1 MAKQLALFGLMTA
14 LWALNWFPIQRAEKI
29 LSATAVV
36 SGQRLPSLQRLSKQ
50 VRLSSDSIRW
60 VHYTKDLRRSSGDNA
75 VGGIEHIYLRL
86 GVLSNASYEQIQREL
101 VRLTEPSTEAF
112 QATRDLSEVR
122 SERWK
127 LATIE
132 HQMALFELDRA
143 REKNSQQDASQ
154 QDASQQDES
163 SGDQDSSTR
172 ASAVVY
178 RKLNAQ
184 TESQTE
190 SEPASQVTH
199 QATWESLLTKFDQ
212 SAKRIEEFESQLA
225 KQRLEASGTIAITG
239 SPRMGVMSTKA
250 SVPETLC
257 VIAFASI
264 SCFGLSFCLRR
275 QVPTGLSGPQELRGP
290 RGPRVPRGVDSAT
303 MLNRMGMQHLGSIA
317 IELPSEICV
326 GTANR
331 VPEFASLKSPGL
343 SDLKRIWVTRRI
355 VDALMVVWLGLF
367 AFRFLSD
374 ANWRELLFSTPL
386 SAFSSMLLGA
396 Y

>member
-29 LSATAVV
+29 LLATAVV

-50 VRLSSDSIRW
+50 VRLASDSIRW
-60 VHYTKDLRRSSGDNA
+60 VHYTRDLRRSSGDNA
-75 VGGIEHIYLRL
+75 VGGLEHIYLRL
-86 GVLSNASYEQIQREL
+86 GVLSGASYEQIQREL
-101 VRLTEPSTEAF
+101 VRMTEPSPESL
-112 QATRDLSEVR
+112 QVPRDLIAVR

-132 HQMALFELDRA
+132 HQLALFELDRA
-143 REKNSQQDASQ
+143 REKNSQGLDSQ
-154 QDASQQDES
+154 RDES
-163 SGDQDSSTR
+163 SGDQASSTR

-178 RKLNAQ
+178 RKLNDQ
-184 TESQTE
+184 TEV
-190 SEPASQVTH
+190 EPASQVPH
-199 QATWESLLTKFDQ
+199 QATWEALLTRFDQ
-212 SAKRIEEFESQLA
+212 SAKRIEGFESQLA
-225 KQRLEASGTIAITG
+225 KLRLEASGTIAITG

-250 SVPETLC
+250 SLPETLC
-257 VIAFASI
+257 VIAFAAI

-275 QVPTGLSGPQELRGP
+275 QVPTRLSGP
-290 RGPRVPRGVDSAT
+290 RGPRSQSAPRGMDSVA

-317 IELPSEICV
+317 IEVPSEIPI
-326 GTANR
+326 GPASR
-331 VPEFASLKSPGL
+331 VTEPACAKSAGL
-343 SDLKRIWVTRRI
+343 SDIKRIWVTRRI
-355 VDALMVVWLGLF
+355 VDVLMVVWLGLF

>member
-60 VHYTKDLRRSSGDNA
+60 VHYTRDLRRSSGDNA

-86 GVLSNASYEQIQREL
+86 GVLSGASYEQIQREL
-101 VRLTEPSTEAF
+101 VRLTEPSTESF
-112 QATRDLSEVR
+112 QAPRDLIEVR

-143 REKNSQQDASQ
+143 REKNSQRDDSQ
-154 QDASQQDES
+154 RDES
-163 SGDQDSSTR
+163 SGDQDSSTK

-184 TESQTE
+184 TES
-190 SEPASQVTH
+190 EPASQVPH

-212 SAKRIEEFESQLA
+212 SAKRIEGFESQLA

-239 SPRMGVMSTKA
+239 SPRMGVMSTRA

-257 VIAFASI
+257 VIAFTTI

-275 QVPTGLSGPQELRGP
+275 QVPTRLTGP

-317 IELPSEICV
+317 IELPSEISI
-326 GTANR
+326 GAANQA
-331 VPEFASLKSPGL
+331 PEFASEKSPGL

>member
-29 LSATAVV
+29 LLATAVV

-50 VRLSSDSIRW
+50 VRLPSDSIRW
-60 VHYTKDLRRSSGDNA
+60 VHYTRDLRRSSGDNA
-75 VGGIEHIYLRL
+75 VGGLEHIYLRL
-86 GVLSNASYEQIQREL
+86 GVLSGASYEQIQREL
-101 VRLTEPSTEAF
+101 VRLTEPSPESL
-112 QATRDLSEVR
+112 QVPRDLSAVR

-132 HQMALFELDRA
+132 HQMAVFELDRA
-143 REKNSQQDASQ
+143 REKNSQRLDSQ
-154 QDASQQDES
+154 GLNSQRDES
-163 SGDQDSSTR
+163 SEDQASSTR

-184 TESQTE
+184 TEA
-190 SEPASQVTH
+190 EPPSQVPH
-199 QATWESLLTKFDQ
+199 QATWEALQTKFDQ
-212 SAKRIEEFESQLA
+212 SAKRIEGFESQLA

-257 VIAFASI
+257 VIAFAAI

-275 QVPTGLSGPQELRGP
+275 QVPTRLSGPRGQSAP
-290 RGPRVPRGVDSAT
+290 RGIDSAT

-317 IELPSEICV
+317 IEVPSEISI
-326 GTANR
+326 GTASR
-331 VPEFASLKSPGL
+331 VTESADAKSSGL
-343 SDLKRIWVTRRI
+343 SDIKRIWVTRRI
-355 VDALMVVWLGLF
+355 VDVLMVVWLGLF

>member
-60 VHYTKDLRRSSGDNA
+60 VHYTRDLRRSSGDNA

-86 GVLSNASYEQIQREL
+86 GVLSGASYEQIQREL
-101 VRLTEPSTEAF
+101 VRLTEPSTESF
-112 QATRDLSEVR
+112 QAPRDLIEVR

-143 REKNSQQDASQ
+143 REKNSQRDDSQ
-154 QDASQQDES
+154 QDDSQRDES
-163 SGDQDSSTR
+163 SGDQDSSTK

-184 TESQTE
+184 TES
-190 SEPASQVTH
+190 EPASQVPH

-212 SAKRIEEFESQLA
+212 SAKRIEGFESQLA

-239 SPRMGVMSTKA
+239 SPRMGVMSTRA

-257 VIAFASI
+257 VIAFTTI

-275 QVPTGLSGPQELRGP
+275 QVPTRLTGT

-317 IELPSEICV
+317 IELPSEISI
-326 GTANR
+326 GAANQA
-331 VPEFASLKSPGL
+331 PEFASAKSPGL

>member
-1 MAKQLALFGLMTA
+1 LMTA
-14 LWALNWFPIQRAEKI
+14 LWALNWFPIQRAENI

-60 VHYTKDLRRSSGDNA
+60 VHYTRDLRRSAGDNA

-86 GVLSNASYEQIQREL
+86 GVLSGASYEQIQREL
-101 VRLTEPSTEAF
+101 VRLTEPSTESF
-112 QATRDLSEVR
+112 QAPRDLIEVR

-132 HQMALFELDRA
+132 HQMAIFELDRA
-143 REKNSQQDASQ
+143 REKNSQRDDSQ
-154 QDASQQDES
+154 RDDSQRDES
-163 SGDQDSSTR
+163 SGDQDSSTK

-184 TESQTE
+184 TES
-190 SEPASQVTH
+190 EPASQVPH

-212 SAKRIEEFESQLA
+212 STKRIEGFESQLA

-239 SPRMGVMSTKA
+239 SPRIGVMSTRA
-250 SVPETLC
+250 SVPDTLC
-257 VIAFASI
+257 VIAFTTI

-275 QVPTGLSGPQELRGP
+275 QVPTRLTGP
-290 RGPRVPRGVDSAT
+290 RGARVPRGVDSAT

-317 IELPSEICV
+317 IELPSEISI
-326 GTANR
+326 GAANR
-331 VPEFASLKSPGL
+331 VPEIASAKSPGL
-343 SDLKRIWVTRRI
+343 SDNKRIWVTRRI

>member
-60 VHYTKDLRRSSGDNA
+60 VHYTRDLRRSAGDNA

-86 GVLSNASYEQIQREL
+86 GVLSGASYEQIQREL
-101 VRLTEPSTEAF
+101 VRLTEPSTESF
-112 QATRDLSEVR
+112 QAPRDLIEVR

-132 HQMALFELDRA
+132 HQMAIFELDRA
-143 REKNSQQDASQ
+143 REKNSQQDDSQ
-154 QDASQQDES
+154 RYES
-163 SGDQDSSTR
+163 SGDQDASTK

-184 TESQTE
+184 TES
-190 SEPASQVTH
+190 EPASQVPH

-212 SAKRIEEFESQLA
+212 SAKRIEGFESQLA

-239 SPRMGVMSTKA
+239 SPRMGVMSTRA

-257 VIAFASI
+257 VIAFTTI

-275 QVPTGLSGPQELRGP
+275 QVPTRLTGP

-317 IELPSEICV
+317 IELPSEISI
-326 GTANR
+326 GAANR
-331 VPEFASLKSPGL
+331 VPEFASAKSPGL
-343 SDLKRIWVTRRI
+343 SDIKRIWVTRRI

>member
-60 VHYTKDLRRSSGDNA
+60 VHYTRDLRRSSGDNA

-86 GVLSNASYEQIQREL
+86 GVLSGASYEQIQREL
-101 VRLTEPSTEAF
+101 VRLTEPSTESF
-112 QATRDLSEVR
+112 QAPRDLIEVR

-132 HQMALFELDRA
+132 HQMSLFELDRA
-143 REKNSQQDASQ
+143 REKNSQGLDLQ
-154 QDASQQDES
+154 QDDSQGLNSQRDES
-163 SGDQDSSTR
+163 SGDQAPSTK

-184 TESQTE
+184 TEA
-190 SEPASQVTH
+190 EPASQVPH
-199 QATWESLLTKFDQ
+199 QATWEALLTKFDQ
-212 SAKRIEEFESQLA
+212 SAKRIEGFESQLA

-257 VIAFASI
+257 VIAFAAI

-275 QVPTGLSGPQELRGP
+275 QVPTRLSGPRGQSEP
-290 RGPRVPRGVDSAT
+290 RGIDSAT

-317 IELPSEICV
+317 IELPSEISI
-326 GTANR
+326 GAANQA
-331 VPEFASLKSPGL
+331 PEFASAKSPGL
-343 SDLKRIWVTRRI
+343 SDIKRIWVTRRI

>member
-1 MAKQLALFGLMTA
+1 M
-14 LWALNWFPIQRAEKI
+14 
-29 LSATAVV
+29 
-36 SGQRLPSLQRLSKQ
+36 
-50 VRLSSDSIRW
+50 
-60 VHYTKDLRRSSGDNA
+60 
-75 VGGIEHIYLRL
+75 
-86 GVLSNASYEQIQREL
+86 
-101 VRLTEPSTEAF
+101 TEPSPESL
-112 QATRDLSEVR
+112 QVPRDLSAVR

-132 HQMALFELDRA
+132 HQMAVFELDRA
-143 REKNSQQDASQ
+143 REKNSQGLDSQ
-154 QDASQQDES
+154 QDDSQGLDSQRDES
-163 SGDQDSSTR
+163 SGDQASSTR

-184 TESQTE
+184 TEV
-190 SEPASQVTH
+190 EPASQVPH
-199 QATWESLLTKFDQ
+199 QATWEALLTRFDQ
-212 SAKRIEEFESQLA
+212 SAKRIEGFESQLA

-250 SVPETLC
+250 SLPETLC
-257 VIAFASI
+257 VIAFAAI

-275 QVPTGLSGPQELRGP
+275 QVPTRLSGPRGM
-290 RGPRVPRGVDSAT
+290 DSAT

-317 IELPSEICV
+317 IEVPSEILI
-326 GTANR
+326 GPASR
-331 VPEFASLKSPGL
+331 VTEPACAKSAGL
-343 SDLKRIWVTRRI
+343 SDIKRIWVARRI
-355 VDALMVVWLGLF
+355 VDVLMVVWLGLF

>member
-29 LSATAVV
+29 LLATAVV

-50 VRLSSDSIRW
+50 VRLASDSIRW
-60 VHYTKDLRRSSGDNA
+60 VHYTRDLRRSSGDNA
-75 VGGIEHIYLRL
+75 VGGLEHIYLRL
-86 GVLSNASYEQIQREL
+86 GVLSGASYEQIQREL
-101 VRLTEPSTEAF
+101 VRMTEPSPESL
-112 QATRDLSEVR
+112 QVPRDLIAVR

-132 HQMALFELDRA
+132 HQLALFELDRA
-143 REKNSQQDASQ
+143 REKNSQGLDSQ
-154 QDASQQDES
+154 RDES
-163 SGDQDSSTR
+163 SGDQASSTR

-178 RKLNAQ
+178 RKLNDQ
-184 TESQTE
+184 TEV
-190 SEPASQVTH
+190 EPASQVPH
-199 QATWESLLTKFDQ
+199 QATREALLTRFDQ
-212 SAKRIEEFESQLA
+212 SAKRIEGFESQLA
-225 KQRLEASGTIAITG
+225 KLRLEASGTIAITG

-250 SVPETLC
+250 SLPETLC
-257 VIAFASI
+257 VIAFAAI

-275 QVPTGLSGPQELRGP
+275 QVPTRLSGPRGQSAP
-290 RGPRVPRGVDSAT
+290 RGMDSVA

-317 IELPSEICV
+317 IEVPSEIPI
-326 GTANR
+326 GPASR
-331 VPEFASLKSPGL
+331 VTEPACAKSAGL
-343 SDLKRIWVTRRI
+343 SDIKRIWVTRRI
-355 VDALMVVWLGLF
+355 VDVLMVVWLGLF

>member
-60 VHYTKDLRRSSGDNA
+60 VHYTRDLRRSAGDNA

-86 GVLSNASYEQIQREL
+86 GVLSGASYEQIQREL
-101 VRLTEPSTEAF
+101 VRLTEPSTESF
-112 QATRDLSEVR
+112 QAPRDLIEVR

-132 HQMALFELDRA
+132 HQMSLFELDRA
-143 REKNSQQDASQ
+143 REKNSQRDDSQ
-154 QDASQQDES
+154 QDDSQRDES
-163 SGDQDSSTR
+163 SGDQDSSTK

-184 TESQTE
+184 TES
-190 SEPASQVTH
+190 EPASQVPH

-212 SAKRIEEFESQLA
+212 SAKRIEGFESQLA

-239 SPRMGVMSTKA
+239 SPRMGVMSTRA

-257 VIAFASI
+257 VIAFTTI

-275 QVPTGLSGPQELRGP
+275 QVPTRLTGS

-317 IELPSEICV
+317 IELPSEISI
-326 GTANR
+326 GAANQA
-331 VPEFASLKSPGL
+331 PEFASAKSPGL
-343 SDLKRIWVTRRI
+343 SDIKRIWVTRRI

>member
-29 LSATAVV
+29 ISATAVV
-36 SGQRLPSLQRLSKQ
+36 SGQRLPGLQRLSKQ

-60 VHYTKDLRRSSGDNA
+60 VHYTRDLRRSAGDNA

-86 GVLSNASYEQIQREL
+86 GVLSGASYEQIQREL
-101 VRLTEPSTEAF
+101 VRLTEPSTESF
-112 QATRDLSEVR
+112 QAPRDLIEVR

-132 HQMALFELDRA
+132 HQMSLFELDRA
-143 REKNSQQDASQ
+143 REKNSQRDDSQ
-154 QDASQQDES
+154 QDDSQRDES
-163 SGDQDSSTR
+163 SGDQDSSTK

-184 TESQTE
+184 TES
-190 SEPASQVTH
+190 EPASQVPH

-212 SAKRIEEFESQLA
+212 SAQRIEGFESQLA

-239 SPRMGVMSTKA
+239 SPRMGVMSTRA

-257 VIAFASI
+257 VIAFTTI

-275 QVPTGLSGPQELRGP
+275 QVPTRLTGSRGP
-290 RGPRVPRGVDSAT
+290 IVPRGVDSAT

-317 IELPSEICV
+317 IELPSEISI
-326 GTANR
+326 GAANQA
-331 VPEFASLKSPGL
+331 PEFASAKSPGL

>member
-1 MAKQLALFGLMTA
+1 M
-14 LWALNWFPIQRAEKI
+14 
-29 LSATAVV
+29 
-36 SGQRLPSLQRLSKQ
+36 
-50 VRLSSDSIRW
+50 
-60 VHYTKDLRRSSGDNA
+60 
-75 VGGIEHIYLRL
+75 
-86 GVLSNASYEQIQREL
+86 
-101 VRLTEPSTEAF
+101 
-112 QATRDLSEVR
+112 
-122 SERWK
+122 
-127 LATIE
+127 
-132 HQMALFELDRA
+132 
-143 REKNSQQDASQ
+143 
-154 QDASQQDES
+154 
-163 SGDQDSSTR
+163 
-172 ASAVVY
+172 VY

-184 TESQTE
+184 TES
-190 SEPASQVTH
+190 EPASQVPH

-212 SAKRIEEFESQLA
+212 SAKRIEGFESQLA

-239 SPRMGVMSTKA
+239 SPRMGVMSTRA

-257 VIAFASI
+257 VIAFTTI

-275 QVPTGLSGPQELRGP
+275 QAPTRLTGP

-317 IELPSEICV
+317 IELPSEISI
-326 GTANR
+326 GAANQA
-331 VPEFASLKSPGL
+331 PEFASAKSPGL
-343 SDLKRIWVTRRI
+343 SDIKRIWVTRRI

>member
-60 VHYTKDLRRSSGDNA
+60 VHYTRDLRRSAGDNA

-86 GVLSNASYEQIQREL
+86 GVLSGASYEQIQREL
-101 VRLTEPSTEAF
+101 VRLTEPSTESF
-112 QATRDLSEVR
+112 QAPRDLIEVR

-132 HQMALFELDRA
+132 HQMSLFELDRA
-143 REKNSQQDASQ
+143 REKNSQRDDSQ
-154 QDASQQDES
+154 RDES
-163 SGDQDSSTR
+163 SGDQDSSTK

-184 TESQTE
+184 TESE
-190 SEPASQVTH
+190 RASQVPH
-199 QATWESLLTKFDQ
+199 RATWESLLTKFDQ
-212 SAKRIEEFESQLA
+212 SAKRIEGFESQLA

-239 SPRMGVMSTKA
+239 SPRMGVMSTRA

-257 VIAFASI
+257 VIAFTTI

-275 QVPTGLSGPQELRGP
+275 QVPTRLTGS

-317 IELPSEICV
+317 IELPSEISI
-326 GTANR
+326 GAANQA
-331 VPEFASLKSPGL
+331 PEFASAKSPGL

>member
-60 VHYTKDLRRSSGDNA
+60 VHYTRDLRRSSGDNA

-86 GVLSNASYEQIQREL
+86 GVLSGASYEQIQREL
-101 VRLTEPSTEAF
+101 VRLTEPSTESF
-112 QATRDLSEVR
+112 QAPRDLIEVR

-132 HQMALFELDRA
+132 HQMAIFELDRA
-143 REKNSQQDASQ
+143 REKNSQRDDSQ
-154 QDASQQDES
+154 QDDSQRDES
-163 SGDQDSSTR
+163 SGDQDSSTK

-184 TESQTE
+184 TES
-190 SEPASQVTH
+190 EPASQVPH

-212 SAKRIEEFESQLA
+212 SAKRIEGFESQLA

-239 SPRMGVMSTKA
+239 SPRMGVMSTRA

-257 VIAFASI
+257 VIAFATI

-275 QVPTGLSGPQELRGP
+275 QVPTRLTGT

-317 IELPSEICV
+317 IELPSEISI
-326 GTANR
+326 GAANQA
-331 VPEFASLKSPGL
+331 PEFASAKSPGL

>member
-60 VHYTKDLRRSSGDNA
+60 VHYTRDLRRSSGDNA

-86 GVLSNASYEQIQREL
+86 GVLSGASYEQIQREL
-101 VRLTEPSTEAF
+101 VRLTEPSTESF
-112 QATRDLSEVR
+112 QAPRDLIEVR

-143 REKNSQQDASQ
+143 REKNSQRDDSQ
-154 QDASQQDES
+154 RDES
-163 SGDQDSSTR
+163 SGDQDSSTK

-184 TESQTE
+184 TES
-190 SEPASQVTH
+190 EPASQVPH

-212 SAKRIEEFESQLA
+212 SAKRIEGFESQLA

-239 SPRMGVMSTKA
+239 SPRMGVMSTRA

-257 VIAFASI
+257 VIAFTTI

-275 QVPTGLSGPQELRGP
+275 QVPTRSTGP

-317 IELPSEICV
+317 IELPSEISI
-326 GTANR
+326 GAANQA
-331 VPEFASLKSPGL
+331 PEFASEKSPGL

>member
-29 LSATAVV
+29 LLATAVV

-50 VRLSSDSIRW
+50 VRLPSDSIRW
-60 VHYTKDLRRSSGDNA
+60 VHYTRDLRRSSGDNA
-75 VGGIEHIYLRL
+75 VGGLEHIYLRL
-86 GVLSNASYEQIQREL
+86 GVLSGASYEQIQREL
-101 VRLTEPSTEAF
+101 VRLTEPSPESL
-112 QATRDLSEVR
+112 QVPRDLSAVR

-132 HQMALFELDRA
+132 HQMAVFELDRA
-143 REKNSQQDASQ
+143 REKNSQQD
-154 QDASQQDES
+154 DSQQDES
-163 SGDQDSSTR
+163 SGDQAASTR

-178 RKLNAQ
+178 RKLN
-184 TESQTE
+184 SQTE
-190 SEPASQVTH
+190 TEPASQVPH
-199 QATWESLLTKFDQ
+199 QATWEALQTKFDQ
-212 SAKRIEEFESQLA
+212 SAKRIEGFESQLA

-257 VIAFASI
+257 VIAFAAI

-275 QVPTGLSGPQELRGP
+275 QVPTRLSGPRGQSAP
-290 RGPRVPRGVDSAT
+290 RGIDSVT

-317 IELPSEICV
+317 IEVPSEISI
-326 GTANR
+326 GTASR
-331 VPEFASLKSPGL
+331 VTESADAKSSGL
-343 SDLKRIWVTRRI
+343 SDIKRIWVTRRI
-355 VDALMVVWLGLF
+355 VDVLMVVWLGLF

>member
-60 VHYTKDLRRSSGDNA
+60 VHYTRDLRRSSGDNA

-86 GVLSNASYEQIQREL
+86 GVLSGASYEQIQREL
-101 VRLTEPSTEAF
+101 VRLTEPSTESF
-112 QATRDLSEVR
+112 QAPRDLIEVR

-132 HQMALFELDRA
+132 HQMSLFELDRA
-143 REKNSQQDASQ
+143 REKNSQRDDSQ
-154 QDASQQDES
+154 RDES
-163 SGDQDSSTR
+163 SGDQDSSTK

-184 TESQTE
+184 TES
-190 SEPASQVTH
+190 EPASQVPH

-212 SAKRIEEFESQLA
+212 SAKRIEGFESQLA

-239 SPRMGVMSTKA
+239 SPRMGVMSTRA

-257 VIAFASI
+257 VIAFTTI

-275 QVPTGLSGPQELRGP
+275 QVPTRLTGP

-317 IELPSEICV
+317 IELPSEISI
-326 GTANR
+326 GAANQA
-331 VPEFASLKSPGL
+331 PEFASAKSPGL
-343 SDLKRIWVTRRI
+343 SDIKRIWVTRRI

>member
-29 LSATAVV
+29 LLATAVV

-50 VRLSSDSIRW
+50 VRLASDSIRW
-60 VHYTKDLRRSSGDNA
+60 VHYTRDLRRSSGDNA
-75 VGGIEHIYLRL
+75 VGGLEHIYLRL
-86 GVLSNASYEQIQREL
+86 GVLSGASYEQIQGEL
-101 VRLTEPSTEAF
+101 VRLTEPSPESL
-112 QATRDLSEVR
+112 QVPRDLSAVR

-132 HQMALFELDRA
+132 HQMAVFELDRA
-143 REKNSQQDASQ
+143 REKNSQQDDSQ
-154 QDASQQDES
+154 RLNSQQDES
-163 SGDQDSSTR
+163 SGDQATSTR

-184 TESQTE
+184 TET
-190 SEPASQVTH
+190 EPASQVPH
-199 QATWESLLTKFDQ
+199 QATWEALLTRFDQ
-212 SAKRIEEFESQLA
+212 SAKRIEGFESQLA

-257 VIAFASI
+257 VIAFAAI

-275 QVPTGLSGPQELRGP
+275 EVPTRLSGPRGQSAP
-290 RGPRVPRGVDSAT
+290 RGIDSAT

-317 IELPSEICV
+317 IEVPSEISI
-326 GTANR
+326 GTASR
-331 VPEFASLKSPGL
+331 VTESADVKSSGL
-343 SDLKRIWVTRRI
+343 SDIKRIWVTRRI
-355 VDALMVVWLGLF
+355 VDVLMVVWLGLF

>member
-60 VHYTKDLRRSSGDNA
+60 VHYTRDLRRSSGDNA

-86 GVLSNASYEQIQREL
+86 GVLSGASYEQIQREL
-101 VRLTEPSTEAF
+101 VRLTEPSTESF
-112 QATRDLSEVR
+112 QAPRDLIEVR

-132 HQMALFELDRA
+132 HQMAIFELDRA
-143 REKNSQQDASQ
+143 REKNSQRDDSQ
-154 QDASQQDES
+154 QDDSQRDES
-163 SGDQDSSTR
+163 SGDQDSSTK

-184 TESQTE
+184 TES
-190 SEPASQVTH
+190 EPASQVPH

-212 SAKRIEEFESQLA
+212 SAKRIEGFESQLA

-239 SPRMGVMSTKA
+239 SPRLGVMSTRA

-257 VIAFASI
+257 VIAFTTI

-275 QVPTGLSGPQELRGP
+275 QVPTRLTGSRGP
-290 RGPRVPRGVDSAT
+290 IVPRGVDSAT

-317 IELPSEICV
+317 IELPSEISI
-326 GTANR
+326 GAANQA
-331 VPEFASLKSPGL
+331 PEFASAKSPGL

>member
-60 VHYTKDLRRSSGDNA
+60 VHYTRDLRRSAGDNA

-86 GVLSNASYEQIQREL
+86 GVLSGASYEQIQREL
-101 VRLTEPSTEAF
+101 VRLTEPSTESF
-112 QATRDLSEVR
+112 QAPRDLIEVR

-132 HQMALFELDRA
+132 HQMAIFELDRA
-143 REKNSQQDASQ
+143 REKNSQRDDSQ
-154 QDASQQDES
+154 RDES
-163 SGDQDSSTR
+163 SGDQDSSTK

-184 TESQTE
+184 TES
-190 SEPASQVTH
+190 EPASQVPH

-212 SAKRIEEFESQLA
+212 SAKRIEGFESQLA

-239 SPRMGVMSTKA
+239 SPRMGVMSTRA

-257 VIAFASI
+257 VIAFATI

-275 QVPTGLSGPQELRGP
+275 QVPTRLTGP
-290 RGPRVPRGVDSAT
+290 RGPRGPRGVDSAT

-317 IELPSEICV
+317 IELPSEISI
-326 GTANR
+326 GAANR
-331 VPEFASLKSPGL
+331 VPEFASAKLPGL
-343 SDLKRIWVTRRI
+343 SDIKRIWVTRRI

>member
-60 VHYTKDLRRSSGDNA
+60 VHYTRDLRRSAGDNA

-86 GVLSNASYEQIQREL
+86 GVLSGASYEQIQREL
-101 VRLTEPSTEAF
+101 VRLTEPSTESF
-112 QATRDLSEVR
+112 QAPRDLIEVR

-132 HQMALFELDRA
+132 HQMAIFELDRA
-143 REKNSQQDASQ
+143 REKNSQRDDSQ
-154 QDASQQDES
+154 RDDSQQDES
-163 SGDQDSSTR
+163 SGDQAASTK

-184 TESQTE
+184 TES
-190 SEPASQVTH
+190 EPASQVPH

-212 SAKRIEEFESQLA
+212 SAKRIEGFESQLA

-239 SPRMGVMSTKA
+239 SPRMGVMSTRA

-257 VIAFASI
+257 VIAFTTI

-275 QVPTGLSGPQELRGP
+275 QVPTRLTGP

-317 IELPSEICV
+317 IELPSEISI
-326 GTANR
+326 GAANQA
-331 VPEFASLKSPGL
+331 PEFASAKSPGL

>member
-29 LSATAVV
+29 LLATAVV

-50 VRLSSDSIRW
+50 VRLPSDSIRW
-60 VHYTKDLRRSSGDNA
+60 VHYTRDLRRSSGDNA
-75 VGGIEHIYLRL
+75 IGGLEHIYLRL
-86 GVLSNASYEQIQREL
+86 GVLSGASYEQIQREL
-101 VRLTEPSTEAF
+101 VRMTEPSPESL
-112 QATRDLSEVR
+112 QVPRDLSAVR

-132 HQMALFELDRA
+132 HQMAVFELDRA
-143 REKNSQQDASQ
+143 REKNSQGLDSQ
-154 QDASQQDES
+154 QDDSQRLNSQQDES
-163 SGDQDSSTR
+163 SGDQATSTR

-184 TESQTE
+184 TET
-190 SEPASQVTH
+190 EPASQVPH
-199 QATWESLLTKFDQ
+199 QATWEALLTRFDQ
-212 SAKRIEEFESQLA
+212 SAKRIEGFESQLA

-250 SVPETLC
+250 SLPETLC
-257 VIAFASI
+257 VIAFAAI

-275 QVPTGLSGPQELRGP
+275 QVPTRLSGPRGM
-290 RGPRVPRGVDSAT
+290 DSAT

-317 IELPSEICV
+317 IEVPSEILI
-326 GTANR
+326 GPASR
-331 VPEFASLKSPGL
+331 VTEPACAKSAGL
-343 SDLKRIWVTRRI
+343 SDIKRIWVARRI
-355 VDALMVVWLGLF
+355 VDVLMVVWLGLF

>member
-29 LSATAVV
+29 LLATAVV

-50 VRLSSDSIRW
+50 VRLPSDSIRW
-60 VHYTKDLRRSSGDNA
+60 VHYTRDLRRSSGDNA
-75 VGGIEHIYLRL
+75 VGGLEHIYLRL
-86 GVLSNASYEQIQREL
+86 GVLSGASYEQIQREL
-101 VRLTEPSTEAF
+101 VRLTEPSPESL
-112 QATRDLSEVR
+112 QVPRDLSAVR

-132 HQMALFELDRA
+132 HQMAVFELDRA
-143 REKNSQQDASQ
+143 REKNSRQD
-154 QDASQQDES
+154 DSQQDES
-163 SGDQDSSTR
+163 SGDQAASTR

-184 TESQTE
+184 TEA
-190 SEPASQVTH
+190 EPASQVPH
-199 QATWESLLTKFDQ
+199 QATWEALRTKFDQ
-212 SAKRIEEFESQLA
+212 SAKRIEGFESQLA

-257 VIAFASI
+257 VIAFAAI

-275 QVPTGLSGPQELRGP
+275 QVPTRLSGPRGQSAP
-290 RGPRVPRGVDSAT
+290 RGIDSAT

-317 IELPSEICV
+317 IEVPSEISI
-326 GTANR
+326 GTASR
-331 VPEFASLKSPGL
+331 VTESADAKSSGL
-343 SDLKRIWVTRRI
+343 SDIKRIWVTRRI
-355 VDALMVVWLGLF
+355 VDVLMVVWLGLF

>member
-29 LSATAVV
+29 LLATAVV

-50 VRLSSDSIRW
+50 VRLPSDSIRW
-60 VHYTKDLRRSSGDNA
+60 VHYTRDLRRSSGDNA
-75 VGGIEHIYLRL
+75 VGGLEHIYLRL
-86 GVLSNASYEQIQREL
+86 GVLSGASYEQIQREL
-101 VRLTEPSTEAF
+101 VRLTEPSSESL
-112 QATRDLSEVR
+112 QVPRDLSAVR

-132 HQMALFELDRA
+132 HQMAVFELDRA
-143 REKNSQQDASQ
+143 REKNSQGLDSQ
-154 QDASQQDES
+154 QDDSQGLNSQRDES
-163 SGDQDSSTR
+163 SGDQASSTR

-184 TESQTE
+184 TEV
-190 SEPASQVTH
+190 EPAGQVPH
-199 QATWESLLTKFDQ
+199 QATWEALRTRYDQ
-212 SAKRIEEFESQLA
+212 SAKRIEGFESQLA
-225 KQRLEASGTIAITG
+225 KLRLEASGTIAITG

-257 VIAFASI
+257 VIAFAAI

-275 QVPTGLSGPQELRGP
+275 QVPTRLSGPRGQIAP
-290 RGPRVPRGVDSAT
+290 RGIDSAT

-317 IELPSEICV
+317 IEVPSEIPI
-326 GTANR
+326 GTASR
-331 VPEFASLKSPGL
+331 VTESADAKSSGL
-343 SDLKRIWVTRRI
+343 SDIKRIWVTRRI
-355 VDALMVVWLGLF
+355 VDVLMVVWLGLF

-386 SAFSSMLLGA
+386 SAFSSILLGA

>member
-29 LSATAVV
+29 LLATAVV

-50 VRLSSDSIRW
+50 VRLPSDSIRW
-60 VHYTKDLRRSSGDNA
+60 VHYTRDLRRSSGDNA
-75 VGGIEHIYLRL
+75 VGGLEHIYLRL
-86 GVLSNASYEQIQREL
+86 GVLSGASYEQIQGEL
-101 VRLTEPSTEAF
+101 VRLTEPSPESL
-112 QATRDLSEVR
+112 QVPRDLSAVR

-132 HQMALFELDRA
+132 HQMAVFELDRA
-143 REKNSQQDASQ
+143 REKNSQQDDSQ
-154 QDASQQDES
+154 GLNPQQDES
-163 SGDQDSSTR
+163 SGDQAASTK

-184 TESQTE
+184 TEA
-190 SEPASQVTH
+190 EPASQVPH
-199 QATWESLLTKFDQ
+199 QATWEALRTKFDQ
-212 SAKRIEEFESQLA
+212 SAKRIEGFESQLA
-225 KQRLEASGTIAITG
+225 KLRLEASGTIAITG

-257 VIAFASI
+257 VIAFAAI

-275 QVPTGLSGPQELRGP
+275 QVPTRLS
-290 RGPRVPRGVDSAT
+290 VPRGQSAPRGIDSAT

-317 IELPSEICV
+317 IEVPSEISI
-326 GTANR
+326 GTASR
-331 VPEFASLKSPGL
+331 VTESADAKSSGL
-343 SDLKRIWVTRRI
+343 SDIKRIWVTRRI
-355 VDALMVVWLGLF
+355 VDVLMVVWLGLF

>member
-29 LSATAVV
+29 LLATAVV

-50 VRLSSDSIRW
+50 VRLASDSIRW
-60 VHYTKDLRRSSGDNA
+60 VHYTRDLRRSSGDNA
-75 VGGIEHIYLRL
+75 VGGLEHIYLRL
-86 GVLSNASYEQIQREL
+86 GVLSGASYEQIQREL
-101 VRLTEPSTEAF
+101 VRMTEPSPESL
-112 QATRDLSEVR
+112 QVPRDLSAVR

-132 HQMALFELDRA
+132 HQMAVFELDRA
-143 REKNSQQDASQ
+143 REKNSQQDDSQ
-154 QDASQQDES
+154 GLDSQRDES
-163 SGDQDSSTR
+163 SGDQASSTR

-184 TESQTE
+184 TEV
-190 SEPASQVTH
+190 EPASQVPH
-199 QATWESLLTKFDQ
+199 QATWEALLTRFDQ
-212 SAKRIEEFESQLA
+212 SAKRIEGFESQLA

-250 SVPETLC
+250 SLPETLC
-257 VIAFASI
+257 VIAFAAI

-275 QVPTGLSGPQELRGP
+275 QVPTRLSGPRGM
-290 RGPRVPRGVDSAT
+290 DSAT

-317 IELPSEICV
+317 IEVPSEILI
-326 GTANR
+326 GPASR
-331 VPEFASLKSPGL
+331 VTEPACAKSAGL
-343 SDLKRIWVTRRI
+343 SDIKRIWVTRRI
-355 VDALMVVWLGLF
+355 VDVLMVVWLGLF

>member
-60 VHYTKDLRRSSGDNA
+60 VHYTRDLRRSSGDNA

-86 GVLSNASYEQIQREL
+86 GVLSGASYEQIQREL
-101 VRLTEPSTEAF
+101 VRLTEPSTESF
-112 QATRDLSEVR
+112 QAPRDLIEVR

-132 HQMALFELDRA
+132 HQMAIFELDRA
-143 REKNSQQDASQ
+143 REKNSQRDDSQ
-154 QDASQQDES
+154 RDES
-163 SGDQDSSTR
+163 SGDQDSSTK

-184 TESQTE
+184 TES
-190 SEPASQVTH
+190 EPASQVPH

-212 SAKRIEEFESQLA
+212 SAKRIEGFESQLA

-239 SPRMGVMSTKA
+239 SPRMGVMSTRA

-257 VIAFASI
+257 VIAFTTI

-275 QVPTGLSGPQELRGP
+275 QVPTRLTGP

-317 IELPSEICV
+317 IELPSEISI
-326 GTANR
+326 GAANQA
-331 VPEFASLKSPGL
+331 PEFASAKSPGL

>member
-29 LSATAVV
+29 LLATAVV

-50 VRLSSDSIRW
+50 VRLPSDSIRW
-60 VHYTKDLRRSSGDNA
+60 VHYTRDLRRSSGDNA
-75 VGGIEHIYLRL
+75 VGGLEHIYLRL
-86 GVLSNASYEQIQREL
+86 GVLSGASYEQIQREL
-101 VRLTEPSTEAF
+101 VRLTEPSSESL
-112 QATRDLSEVR
+112 QVPRDLSAVR

-132 HQMALFELDRA
+132 HQMAVFELDRA
-143 REKNSQQDASQ
+143 REKNSQGLDSQ
-154 QDASQQDES
+154 QDDSQGLNSQRDES
-163 SGDQDSSTR
+163 SGDQASLTR

-184 TESQTE
+184 TEV
-190 SEPASQVTH
+190 EPAGQVPH
-199 QATWESLLTKFDQ
+199 QATWEALRTRYDQ
-212 SAKRIEEFESQLA
+212 TAKRIEGFESQLA
-225 KQRLEASGTIAITG
+225 KLRLEASGTIAITG

-257 VIAFASI
+257 VIAFAAI
-264 SCFGLSFCLRR
+264 LCFGLSFCLRR
-275 QVPTGLSGPQELRGP
+275 QVPTRLSGPRGQIAP
-290 RGPRVPRGVDSAT
+290 RGIDSAT

-317 IELPSEICV
+317 IEVPSEIPI
-326 GTANR
+326 GTASR
-331 VPEFASLKSPGL
+331 VTESADAKSSGL
-343 SDLKRIWVTRRI
+343 SDIKRIWVTRRI
-355 VDALMVVWLGLF
+355 VDVLMVVWLGLF

-386 SAFSSMLLGA
+386 SAFSSILLGA

>member
-29 LSATAVV
+29 LLATAVV

-50 VRLSSDSIRW
+50 VRLASDSIRW
-60 VHYTKDLRRSSGDNA
+60 VHYTRDLRRSSGDNA
-75 VGGIEHIYLRL
+75 VGGLEHIYLRL
-86 GVLSNASYEQIQREL
+86 GVLSGASYEQIQREL
-101 VRLTEPSTEAF
+101 VRMTEPSPESL
-112 QATRDLSEVR
+112 QVPRDLSAVR

-132 HQMALFELDRA
+132 HQMAVFELDRA
-143 REKNSQQDASQ
+143 REKNSQGLDSQ
-154 QDASQQDES
+154 QDDSQGLDSQRDES
-163 SGDQDSSTR
+163 SGDQASSTR

-184 TESQTE
+184 TEV
-190 SEPASQVTH
+190 EPASQVPH
-199 QATWESLLTKFDQ
+199 QATWESLLTRFDQ
-212 SAKRIEEFESQLA
+212 SAKRIEGFESQLA
-225 KQRLEASGTIAITG
+225 KLRLEASGTIAITG

-250 SVPETLC
+250 SLPETLC
-257 VIAFASI
+257 VIAIAAI

-275 QVPTGLSGPQELRGP
+275 QVPTRLSGPRGM
-290 RGPRVPRGVDSAT
+290 DSAT

-317 IELPSEICV
+317 IEVPSEILI
-326 GTANR
+326 GPASR
-331 VPEFASLKSPGL
+331 VTEPACAKSAGL
-343 SDLKRIWVTRRI
+343 SDIKRIWVARRI
-355 VDALMVVWLGLF
+355 IDVLMVVWLGLF

>member
-60 VHYTKDLRRSSGDNA
+60 VHYTRDLRRSAGDNA

-86 GVLSNASYEQIQREL
+86 GVLSGASYEQIQREL
-101 VRLTEPSTEAF
+101 VRLTEPSTESF
-112 QATRDLSEVR
+112 QAPRDLIEVR

-132 HQMALFELDRA
+132 HQMSLFELDRA
-143 REKNSQQDASQ
+143 REKNSQRDDSQ
-154 QDASQQDES
+154 QDDSQRDES
-163 SGDQDSSTR
+163 SGDQDSSTK

-184 TESQTE
+184 TES
-190 SEPASQVTH
+190 EPASQVPH

-212 SAKRIEEFESQLA
+212 SAKRIEGFESQLA

-239 SPRMGVMSTKA
+239 SPRMGVMSTRA

-257 VIAFASI
+257 VIAFTTI
-264 SCFGLSFCLRR
+264 SCFGLSFCLRS
-275 QVPTGLSGPQELRGP
+275 Q
-290 RGPRVPRGVDSAT
+290 
-303 MLNRMGMQHLGSIA
+303 
-317 IELPSEICV
+317 
-326 GTANR
+326 
-331 VPEFASLKSPGL
+331 
-343 SDLKRIWVTRRI
+343 
-355 VDALMVVWLGLF
+355 
-367 AFRFLSD
+367 
-374 ANWRELLFSTPL
+374 
-386 SAFSSMLLGA
+386 
-396 Y
+396 

>member
-29 LSATAVV
+29 LLATAVV

-50 VRLSSDSIRW
+50 VRLPSDSIRW
-60 VHYTKDLRRSSGDNA
+60 VHYTRDLRRSSGDNA

-86 GVLSNASYEQIQREL
+86 GVLSGASYEQIQREL
-101 VRLTEPSTEAF
+101 VRLTEPSPESLQTP
-112 QATRDLSEVR
+112 RDLSAVR

-132 HQMALFELDRA
+132 HQMVVFELDRA
-143 REKNSQQDASQ
+143 REKNSQRLDSQ
-154 QDASQQDES
+154 QDDSQGLNSQRDES
-163 SGDQDSSTR
+163 SGDQAASTR

-184 TESQTE
+184 TEA
-190 SEPASQVTH
+190 EPASQVPH
-199 QATWESLLTKFDQ
+199 QAAWEALRTKFDQ
-212 SAKRIEEFESQLA
+212 SAKRIEGFENQLA

-257 VIAFASI
+257 VIAFAAI

-275 QVPTGLSGPQELRGP
+275 QVPTRLSGPRGI
-290 RGPRVPRGVDSAT
+290 DSAT

-317 IELPSEICV
+317 IEVPSEISI
-326 GTANR
+326 GTASR
-331 VPEFASLKSPGL
+331 VTESADAKSSGL
-343 SDLKRIWVTRRI
+343 SDIKRIWVTRRI
-355 VDALMVVWLGLF
+355 VDVLMVVWLGLF

>member
-29 LSATAVV
+29 LLATAVV

-50 VRLSSDSIRW
+50 VRLPSDSIRW
-60 VHYTKDLRRSSGDNA
+60 VHYTRDLRRSSGDNA
-75 VGGIEHIYLRL
+75 VGGLEHIYLRL
-86 GVLSNASYEQIQREL
+86 GVLSGASYEQIQREL
-101 VRLTEPSTEAF
+101 MRLTEPSPESL
-112 QATRDLSEVR
+112 QVPSDLSAVR

-132 HQMALFELDRA
+132 HQMAVFELDRA
-143 REKNSQQDASQ
+143 REKNSQRLN
-154 QDASQQDES
+154 SQQDES
-163 SGDQDSSTR
+163 SGDQAASTR

-184 TESQTE
+184 TEA
-190 SEPASQVTH
+190 EPASQVPH
-199 QATWESLLTKFDQ
+199 QATWEALRTKFDQ
-212 SAKRIEEFESQLA
+212 SAKRIEGFEIQLA

-257 VIAFASI
+257 VIAFAAI

-275 QVPTGLSGPQELRGP
+275 QVPTRLSGPRGQSAP
-290 RGPRVPRGVDSAT
+290 RGIDSAT

-317 IELPSEICV
+317 IEVPSEISI
-326 GTANR
+326 GTASR
-331 VPEFASLKSPGL
+331 VTESADAKSSGL
-343 SDLKRIWVTRRI
+343 SDIKRIWVTRRI
-355 VDALMVVWLGLF
+355 VDVLMVVWLGLF

>member
-29 LSATAVV
+29 LLATAVV

-50 VRLSSDSIRW
+50 VRLPSDSIRW
-60 VHYTKDLRRSSGDNA
+60 VHYTRDLRRSSGDNA
-75 VGGIEHIYLRL
+75 VGGLEHIYLRL
-86 GVLSNASYEQIQREL
+86 GVLSGASYEQIQREL
-101 VRLTEPSTEAF
+101 VRMTEPSPESL
-112 QATRDLSEVR
+112 QVPRDLIAVR

-132 HQMALFELDRA
+132 HQMAVFELDRA
-143 REKNSQQDASQ
+143 REKNSQGLDSQ
-154 QDASQQDES
+154 RDES
-163 SGDQDSSTR
+163 SGDQASSTR

-184 TESQTE
+184 TEV
-190 SEPASQVTH
+190 EPASQVPH
-199 QATWESLLTKFDQ
+199 QATWEALLTRFDQ
-212 SAKRIEEFESQLA
+212 SAKRIEGFESQLA

-250 SVPETLC
+250 SLPETLC
-257 VIAFASI
+257 VIAFAAI

-275 QVPTGLSGPQELRGP
+275 QVPTRLSGPKGM
-290 RGPRVPRGVDSAT
+290 DSAT

-317 IELPSEICV
+317 IEVPSEILI
-326 GTANR
+326 GPASR
-331 VPEFASLKSPGL
+331 VTEPACAKSAGL
-343 SDLKRIWVTRRI
+343 SDIKRIWVARRI
-355 VDALMVVWLGLF
+355 VDVLMVVWLGLF

>member
-60 VHYTKDLRRSSGDNA
+60 VHYTRDLRRSSGDNA

-86 GVLSNASYEQIQREL
+86 GVLSGASYEQIQREL
-101 VRLTEPSTEAF
+101 VRLTEPSTESF
-112 QATRDLSEVR
+112 QAPRDLIEVR

-132 HQMALFELDRA
+132 HQMSLFELDRA
-143 REKNSQQDASQ
+143 REKNSQRDDSQ
-154 QDASQQDES
+154 QDDSQRDES
-163 SGDQDSSTR
+163 SGDQDSSTK

-184 TESQTE
+184 TES
-190 SEPASQVTH
+190 EPASQVPH

-212 SAKRIEEFESQLA
+212 SAKRIEGFESQLA

-239 SPRMGVMSTKA
+239 SPRMGVMSTRA

-257 VIAFASI
+257 VIAFTTI

-275 QVPTGLSGPQELRGP
+275 QVPVRLTGS

-317 IELPSEICV
+317 IELPSEISI
-326 GTANR
+326 GAANR
-331 VPEFASLKSPGL
+331 VSEFTSAKSPGL
-343 SDLKRIWVTRRI
+343 SDIKRIWVTRRI

>member
-29 LSATAVV
+29 LLATAVV

-50 VRLSSDSIRW
+50 VRLPSDSIRW
-60 VHYTKDLRRSSGDNA
+60 VHYTRDLRRSSGDNA
-75 VGGIEHIYLRL
+75 VGGLEHIYLRL
-86 GVLSNASYEQIQREL
+86 GVLSGASYEQIQREL
-101 VRLTEPSTEAF
+101 VRLTEPSPESL
-112 QATRDLSEVR
+112 QVPRDLSAVR

-132 HQMALFELDRA
+132 HQMAVFELDRA
-143 REKNSQQDASQ
+143 REKNSQQDDSQ
-154 QDASQQDES
+154 GLNSQQDES
-163 SGDQDSSTR
+163 SGDQAASTR

-184 TESQTE
+184 TET
-190 SEPASQVTH
+190 EPASQVPH
-199 QATWESLLTKFDQ
+199 QATWEALQTKFDQ
-212 SAKRIEEFESQLA
+212 SAKRIEGFESQLA

-257 VIAFASI
+257 VIAFAAI

-275 QVPTGLSGPQELRGP
+275 QVPTRLSGPRGQSAP
-290 RGPRVPRGVDSAT
+290 RGIDSAT

-317 IELPSEICV
+317 IEVPSEISI
-326 GTANR
+326 GTASR
-331 VPEFASLKSPGL
+331 VTESADAKSSGL
-343 SDLKRIWVTRRI
+343 SDIKRIWVTRRI
-355 VDALMVVWLGLF
+355 VDVLMVVWLGLC

>member
-29 LSATAVV
+29 LLATAVV

-50 VRLSSDSIRW
+50 VRLPSDSIRW
-60 VHYTKDLRRSSGDNA
+60 VHYTRDLRRSSGDNA
-75 VGGIEHIYLRL
+75 VGGLEHIYLRL
-86 GVLSNASYEQIQREL
+86 GVLSGASYEQIQREL
-101 VRLTEPSTEAF
+101 VRLTEPSPESL
-112 QATRDLSEVR
+112 QVPRDLSAVR

-132 HQMALFELDRA
+132 HQMAVFELDRA
-143 REKNSQQDASQ
+143 REKNSQQDDSQ
-154 QDASQQDES
+154 GLNSQRDES
-163 SGDQDSSTR
+163 SGDQAASTR

-184 TESQTE
+184 TET
-190 SEPASQVTH
+190 EPASHMPH
-199 QATWESLLTKFDQ
+199 QATWEALRTKFDQ
-212 SAKRIEEFESQLA
+212 SAKRIEGFESQLA

-257 VIAFASI
+257 VIAFAAI

-275 QVPTGLSGPQELRGP
+275 QVPTRLSGPRGQSAP
-290 RGPRVPRGVDSAT
+290 RGIDSAT

-317 IELPSEICV
+317 IEVPSEISIS
-326 GTANR
+326 TASR
-331 VPEFASLKSPGL
+331 VTESSDAKFAGL
-343 SDLKRIWVTRRI
+343 SDIKRIWVTRRI
-355 VDALMVVWLGLF
+355 VDVLMVVWLGLF